1 MKDSIR
7 CDTKNIQHCVTETS
21 QVQIYPIVLLVK
33 YKTVKQLREVRDPR
47 YLPESLSQKDARHL
61 QVLLSS
67 LHRLCVFLR
76 DGINNVFRPI
86 LFKFNHPQETT
97 GRLEADFRH
106 LISEVVPAGSNLML
120 VCAQVDI

>member
-1 MKDSIR
+1 M
-7 CDTKNIQHCVTETS
+7 
-21 QVQIYPIVLLVK
+21 
-33 YKTVKQLREVRDPR
+33 
-47 YLPESLSQKDARHL
+47 
-61 QVLLSS
+61 
-67 LHRLCVFLR
+67 FLK

-120 VCAQVDI
+120 VCAQVDIYMDVLE

>member
-1 MKDSIR
+1 M
-7 CDTKNIQHCVTETS
+7 
-21 QVQIYPIVLLVK
+21 LLVK

-76 DGINNVFRPI
+76 DGINNVFRSI
-86 LFKFNHPQETT
+86 LFLFNHPQETT